1 MECKADDD
9 DVVRYPGLYQTCFR
23 CPAIDNHAHNVLR
36 DIYSRQGGKLNFL
49 KDRQIPL
56 ESIFTEAEGEAFLSN
71 HSTSSLAAISSV
83 EKLSKLY
90 NCSNEN
96 GWKSVSE
103 KIKSLDL
110 ISRCKKCFEK
120 SGIYTILFDDLLSGV
135 EDSCHRFNWHARF
148 TVKPPK
154 RIVRLETLF
163 QDRLQTVI
171 SIEAEKKGNPRWI
184 EVLMRV
190 ADFLENQV
198 FELMSDPDVVAFKSI
213 IAYRSGLDVTVT
225 NSPIGAMEDLKKL
238 MDRYNEKKDLDSIR
252 LDLETKDLNDYLL
265 GCALETLKE
274 FKNCVKRPLP
284 VQFHVGL
291 GDSSVKLSKGSPSN
305 LQPLIESFPEI
316 PIVLLHASYPFTR
329 EASFLCSVYENV
341 YLDFGEVS
349 ILLSTSGLEKIIQQC
364 LEVCPTTKLLWSTDG
379 HFHPETFYLA
389 TLQSRRALYRV
400 FMKLIQRDDLTEK
413 QSIEIVQRLLFLNS
427 NDLYSLGFD
436 KSVVELSNYDQSV
449 GIIGTFNDNISTRGR
464 NLNNSNNYQN
474 SKNSDGSQN
483 LGNFGTKKDNKNNN
497 TFKNHRRKF
506 KNYTGNKGNGDQTN
520 KSFNVSQSSSTRSG
534 NSNGNSRN
542 RWASKSKANNKSE
555 DEVIFI

>member
-23 CPAIDNHAHNVLR
+23 CPGR
-36 DIYSRQGGKLNFL
+36 
-49 KDRQIPL
+49 
-56 ESIFTEAEGEAFLSN
+56 GEAFLSN

-379 HFHPETFYLA
+379 PETFYLA